1 MAVIGGGNLSVFYT
15 VDEVYGTLG
24 STRLATFTKK
34 VKTSVSRT
42 NFTLDQNEDSPALT
56 DFFDLYAPVQ
66 QATNDSGEYEDGVK
80 FNSATAS
87 SQTLLQVIYGGKLA
101 DSTTSTTTK
110 RKVVLM
116 LCKLAQ
122 DTGSFDL
129 ESGKYTKPKVSGEV
143 VNNDVAIVVPTL
155 AFDTVLC
162 QASTIVAVT
171 IPVDTGYK
179 EVWITCLK

>member
-15 VDEVYGTLG
+15 ANETSGVLGTTPLV
-24 STRLATFTKK
+24 SFQKK

-42 NFTLDQNEDSPALT
+42 TFTLDQNEDSPELT
-56 DFFDLYAPVQ
+56 TFFETYAPIQ
-66 QATNDSGEYEDGVK
+66 QATNDAGEYEDGVK

-101 DSTTSTTTK
+101 DSTSSTDTK
-110 RKVVLM
+110 RKVILM

-155 AFDTVLC
+155 AFDTNLC
-162 QASTIVAVT
+162 QASTIISVT
-171 IPVDTGYK
+171 IPIDTGYK